1 MMKKYFLFFLLCLF
15 LNNNLY
21 ANVSIIN
28 SINVDGIQRID
39 EETVISYANISKG
52 DVYTEEIGN
61 KVLKSLYET
70 NLFSNIQITFD
81 DNTLNIKIQENPT
94 INLVNFIGNSKIKD
108 EDLVIEILLKERSVY
123 SRSKVKKDIER
134 MLTLYQ
140 RAGRL
145 STEINPKLEILDN
158 NRVNLT
164 YEITESDVVK
174 VSSIIILGNSVF
186 STNKIKSIMRTKEKT
201 LLRFLSSADNYDPDK
216 LEYDKQLITEFYN
229 NNGYPDFNFTSSIAQ
244 LKTNTNN
251 FEIILTINEGN
262 KFNFGELFVESKL
275 KKMDPEIVKAIL
287 PIKEG
292 NIFNQSLLQD
302 SIEQLKELAQLEG
315 YSFIEIDTN
324 LLDGNDPNA
333 VDIRLVINEGPRVYV
348 NKINIAGNT
357 RTIDKVIRRE
367 IKLAEGD
374 PYNKYSINYSK
385 DSIRS
390 LNFFNEVEI
399 NEVRTDFADKINLE
413 VNVEEKNTGEV
424 SIGAGYSSAS
434 EASLNMGLRENNFLG
449 SGQKVKFETSFANTR
464 NSYDISITEPY
475 FNNKPLSL
483 TTSIYSTVTD
493 PTNVNYETEDLGF
506 GLSTSFPLATDR
518 YLELRYSLFT
528 SKIKTKSNAT
538 AYENALAGTDTVS
551 SLGYTLTFDRRNS
564 RYKPSNGF
572 NFKVSQDLAGLG
584 GDSNYYRN
592 NLEFNY
598 YKRLSKRLIGA
609 YKFQGGNINGY
620 NDKYSPLSS
629 NFKLGGKKLRGFKSG
644 KIGPKLGNSYT
655 GGQYFYL
662 TSLETN
668 IDLEIDSFDI
678 TTTAFIDV
686 GSVWGLENPAYR
698 SIDDEH
704 EARSSIGIN
713 FNWDSAI
720 GPINII
726 YANIIKS
733 NKNDTTDNFYFDI
746 GYNF

>member
-275 KKMDPEIVKAIL
+275 KK
-287 PIKEG
+287 
-292 NIFNQSLLQD
+292 N
-302 SIEQLKELAQLEG
+302 
-315 YSFIEIDTN
+315 
-324 LLDGNDPNA
+324 
-333 VDIRLVINEGPRVYV
+333 
-348 NKINIAGNT
+348 
-357 RTIDKVIRRE
+357 
-367 IKLAEGD
+367 
-374 PYNKYSINYSK
+374 
-385 DSIRS
+385 
-390 LNFFNEVEI
+390 
-399 NEVRTDFADKINLE
+399 
-413 VNVEEKNTGEV
+413 
-424 SIGAGYSSAS
+424 
-434 EASLNMGLRENNFLG
+434 G
-449 SGQKVKFETSFANTR
+449 SR
-464 NSYDISITEPY
+464 NC
-475 FNNKPLSL
+475 
-483 TTSIYSTVTD
+483 
-493 PTNVNYETEDLGF
+493 
-506 GLSTSFPLATDR
+506 
-518 YLELRYSLFT
+518 
-528 SKIKTKSNAT
+528 
-538 AYENALAGTDTVS
+538 
-551 SLGYTLTFDRRNS
+551 
-564 RYKPSNGF
+564 
-572 NFKVSQDLAGLG
+572 
-584 GDSNYYRN
+584 
-592 NLEFNY
+592 
-598 YKRLSKRLIGA
+598 
-609 YKFQGGNINGY
+609 
-620 NDKYSPLSS
+620 
-629 NFKLGGKKLRGFKSG
+629 
-644 KIGPKLGNSYT
+644 
-655 GGQYFYL
+655 
-662 TSLETN
+662 
-668 IDLEIDSFDI
+668 
-678 TTTAFIDV
+678 
-686 GSVWGLENPAYR
+686 
-698 SIDDEH
+698 
-704 EARSSIGIN
+704 
-713 FNWDSAI
+713 
-720 GPINII
+720 
-726 YANIIKS
+726 
-733 NKNDTTDNFYFDI
+733 
-746 GYNF
+746 